1 MAAKKT
7 RSKAKSKPSAKAKP
21 SRRRAAQAEKPLWQP
36 SPSRIA
42 AANLSSFRARV
53 AQDWGVR
60 TSDFPSLWRW
70 STAEPA
76 KFWTSL
82 WDYCGVIAETRGK
95 RALVNPAKM
104 PGAKFFPDAKLNF
117 AENLLRRRDSGQ
129 AMVFWGEDKVR
140 RSLSWGEVYD
150 TVSRLAQ
157 ALKAEGVKPGDRVAG
172 YLPNLPETAMAMMA
186 ASSIGAIWSSCSPD
200 FGVQGVLDRFGQ
212 IKPVVLFTSD
222 GYFYGGKT
230 FSSVDKLPAIL
241 AKLPS
246 VRRAVVIPYTGAPVE
261 SIERTV
267 SLAQFV
273 APFAPQTIAFER
285 LPFDHPLFIMFS
297 SGTTGV
303 PKCIVHGQGGTLLQ
317 HLKEHRLH
325 CDIKPGDRVF
335 YFTTCGWMMWNWLIT
350 ALASE
355 ATLLLYDGNPFHPT
369 GNILFDY
376 ADRESMTMFGTSAKY
391 IDAVNKAG
399 LKPIET
405 HGLRTV
411 RAMTST
417 GSPLVPESFDFV
429 YRAIKKDLHLASISG
444 GTDIVSCFVLGDPTG
459 PVWRGEIQQRGLG
472 LSVDVFGDDG
482 KPLRGD
488 KGELVCTKPFPCMP
502 IGFWND
508 PDGQKY
514 HNAYFA
520 RFKNIWCHGDY
531 IEITKHGGLVIHG
544 RSDAVLNPGGVRI
557 GTAEIYRQVEQLD
570 EVVESI
576 VIGQDW
582 ADGDVRVVLF
592 VRLRPGLSLDDNL
605 TKKIK
610 DQIRRNTTP
619 RHVPAK
625 IVHVADIPRTKSGKI
640 VELAVR
646 DVVHGRAVKN
656 KEALAN
662 PEALDLYKDLAV
674 LKA

>member
-1 MAAKKT
+1 MA
-7 RSKAKSKPSAKAKP
+7 SKPARARTETAGTRAKRRPARAKAG
-21 SRRRAAQAEKPLWQP
+21 EKPLWRP
-36 SPSRIA
+36 SPVRIA
-42 AANLSSFRARV
+42 AANLTAFRAQV

-60 TSDFPSLWRW
+60 TTDFPSLWRW
-70 STAEPA
+70 SVAQPA
-76 KFWTSL
+76 RFWTSV
-82 WDYCGVIAETRGK
+82 WDFCGVVAETRGR
-95 RALVNPAKM
+95 RALVHPSRM
-104 PGAKFFPDAKLNF
+104 PGAKFFPDARLNF

-157 ALKAEGVKPGDRVAG
+157 ALKAEGVKAGDRVAG

-186 ASSIGAIWSSCSPD
+186 ASAIGAIWSSCSPD

-212 IKPVVLFTSD
+212 IEPVVLFAAD
-222 GYFYGGKT
+222 GYYYGGKT
-230 FSSVDKLPAIL
+230 FASADKLPAIL
-241 AKLPS
+241 EKLPS
-246 VRRAVVIPYTGAPVE
+246 VRRAVVIPYIGTPTAGDG
-261 SIERTV
+261 RTV
-267 SLAQFV
+267 TLEQFL
-273 APFAPQTIAFER
+273 APFQPQTIAFAQ

-376 ADRESMTMFGTSAKY
+376 ADRESMTLFGTSAKY

-411 RAMTST
+411 RTMTST

-444 GTDIVSCFVLGDPTG
+444 GTDIISCFVLGDPTG

-472 LSVDVFGDDG
+472 LAVEVFDDAG
-482 KPLRGD
+482 RPLRGA
-488 KGELVCTKPFPCMP
+488 KGELVCTRPFPSMP

-514 HNAYFA
+514 RNAYFA
-520 RFKNIWCHGDY
+520 RFKNVWCHGDY
-531 IEITKHGGLVIHG
+531 IEMTKHGGLVIHG

-592 VRLRPGLSLDDNL
+592 VRLRPGLVLDEAL

-625 IVHVADIPRTKSGKI
+625 IVQVADIPRTKSGKI

-646 DVVHGRAVKN
+646 DVVHGRPVKN

-662 PEALDLYKDLAV
+662 PEALELFKDLPE
-674 LKA
+674 LKT